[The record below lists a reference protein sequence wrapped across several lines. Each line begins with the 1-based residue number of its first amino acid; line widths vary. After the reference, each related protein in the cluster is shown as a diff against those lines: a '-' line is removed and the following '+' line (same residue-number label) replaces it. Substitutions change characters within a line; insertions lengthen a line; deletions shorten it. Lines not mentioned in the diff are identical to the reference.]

1 MPLQHRRRIAITGQP
16 AGRAR
21 RREVTGIEGGMET
34 GVQGP
39 PIGALIGCRGVGNA
53 MAPTAVV
60 PVAVMP
66 RGDASPFIG
75 RHPLAVFTLVVVPV
89 TVAVFLGLGSVPAL
103 GGMRW
108 NAAAGMPS
116 PGMGDVQAAAEG
128 EMNHRGEG
136 REQADDDTHLGV
148 HHYSMV
154 SVRRNGRS
162 RILVVSPA
170 AASMAAM
177 AIMAKAISVAE
188 KDWAIVAGGAVAG
201 K

>member
-1 MPLQHRRRIAITGQP
+1 
-16 AGRAR
+16 
-21 RREVTGIEGGMET
+21 
-34 GVQGP
+34 
-39 PIGALIGCRGVGNA
+39 
-53 MAPTAVV
+53 
-60 PVAVMP
+60 
-66 RGDASPFIG
+66 
-75 RHPLAVFTLVVVPV
+75 
-89 TVAVFLGLGSVPAL
+89 
-103 GGMRW
+103 
-108 NAAAGMPS
+108 MPS

-136 REQADDDTHLGV
+136 HEQADDDTHLGV
-148 HHYSMV
+148 HHYPMV

-177 AIMAKAISVAE
+177 AIMAKAISGAE